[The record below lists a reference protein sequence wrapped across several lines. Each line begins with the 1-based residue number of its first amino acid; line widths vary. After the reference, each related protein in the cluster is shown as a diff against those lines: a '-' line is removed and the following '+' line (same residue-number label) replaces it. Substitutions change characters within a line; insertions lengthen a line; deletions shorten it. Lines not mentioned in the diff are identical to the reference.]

1 MNTTTE
7 ITATTAAEAVAILA
21 TVIGQKNATFYQV
34 YFERGNKM
42 DVYTH
47 EGDFMIVD
55 KYGMALDFSFPTG
68 KESDDFCYQ
77 YGNGQTNVQKV
88 MAKVGTKMTI
98 EIS

>member
-1 MNTTTE
+1 
-7 ITATTAAEAVAILA
+7 
-21 TVIGQKNATFYQV
+21 
-34 YFERGNKM
+34 M

-77 YGNGQTNVQKV
+77 YGNGQTN